1 MENLNNTSSGSI
13 PVGCTGR
20 DENLTGSLDAVKE
33 NRHIY
38 LKKLDEIDSEDLTNL
53 KDAVEGWFLEYKERV
68 LEPAKLAKSISS
80 FANSHGGLLI
90 LGIKENQKTRKL
102 ESFVPMDMPSAE
114 NCVTQIRNAAVAHL
128 VPTPFFDTK
137 IVEVPG
143 VELANDKR
151 WIVLASVPRGANAPY
166 LHSSGCIYTRVGDS
180 ASPIQ
185 LTDIGVIERLWAQKR
200 EMRESL
206 KSRIDFLSAQTKK
219 RNPCVTIV
227 VSIEDDINPFQ
238 SKVSFKD
245 FQTCASNP
253 THPGS
258 PSIFDNIYSLDSSYV
273 ARRTEGSVE
282 GSALLWDYDYRRKLH
297 FIQIPIATHQWTGA
311 SFENSS
317 QTSSWNL
324 SDLDN
329 YLYANYRNSSLII
342 INLLPTLYFTSIIL
356 HKIQEFH
363 THENK
368 LPKLKLNIRAFNV
381 MKTVAYIGTPHY
393 MCHIK
398 QWGVPFIYRDV
409 DFVLPLEEFDSW
421 HQIEPKE
428 TAQTNQSSPAQDYV
442 NSFPIFM
449 LLARSLGIPF
459 SVIAIPKENDADD
472 VDLTSLI
479 DLFSKISSNSF
490 SFSSMDNPAV

>member
-1 MENLNNTSSGSI
+1 MENLHNASLASI
-13 PVGCTGR
+13 PEDCSDR
-20 DENLTGSLDAVKE
+20 DKNFTESLDAMKE

-38 LKKLDEIDSEDLTNL
+38 LKNLDEIDSKDLTNL
-53 KDAVEGWFLEYKERV
+53 KDAVEGWFLEYKER
-68 LEPAKLAKSISS
+68 LIEPAKLAKSISS

-90 LGIKENQKTRKL
+90 VGIKENQKTRKL

-114 NCVTQIRNAAVAHL
+114 NCVTQIRNAASAHL

-137 IVEVPG
+137 ILEVSGLEPG
-143 VELANDKR
+143 DDKR
-151 WIVLASVPRGANAPY
+151 WIVLASVPRGSNAPY

-200 EMRESL
+200 EMRERL

-227 VSIEDDINPFQ
+227 VSVEDDINPR
-238 SKVSFKD
+238 KPNASFKE
-245 FQTCASNP
+245 FQACASDP
-253 THPGS
+253 THPRS

-273 ARRTEGSVE
+273 ARRTEGKVE
-282 GSALLWDYDYRRKLH
+282 GSPLLWDYDYRRRLH
-297 FIQIPIATHQWTGA
+297 FIQIPIATHYWTKS

-317 QTSSWNL
+317 QNSSWNL

-329 YLYANYRNSSLII
+329 YLYANYRDSSLLI
-342 INLLPTLYFTSIIL
+342 INLLPTLYFTSVIL

-363 THENK
+363 THKGK
-368 LPKLKLNIRAFNV
+368 LPKLKLNIRPFNV
-381 MKTVAYIGTPHY
+381 TKTVAYIGTPHY
-393 MCHIK
+393 MGHIK
-398 QWGVPFIYRDV
+398 QWGIPFIYRDV
-409 DFVLPLEEFDSW
+409 DFVYPLDDFDSW

-428 TAQTNQSSPAQDYV
+428 ILLPNESSLAQDYV
-442 NSFPIFM
+442 NAFSIFM
-449 LLARSLGIPF
+449 LLARSLGIPL
-459 SVIAIPKENDADD
+459 SVIAVPKENDADD
-472 VDLTSLI
+472 FDLSSLI

-490 SFSSMDNPAV
+490 SFSSMDNPEV